1 MALFRYS
8 AHYRIPTL
16 SVLLEFTFLS
26 HYILKLSAN
35 NPCWPSRLC
44 YYSNGYFKKST
55 KVLIP
60 SEGHQ

>member
-1 MALFRYS
+1 MAHFRYS
-8 AHYRIPTL
+8 AHYRIPIL

-44 YYSNGYFKKST
+44 Y
-55 KVLIP
+55 
-60 SEGHQ
+60 